1 MSHKWTKNDDIV
13 AFYLYRFNMSGFNF
27 SIEEIAEQLGMSKE
41 SLKMRINNFK
51 AVDGR
56 GGLKNYAKLTKEV
69 FFEFKS
75 LSKKEHLA
83 EVKRILNL

>member
-13 AFYLYRFNMSGFNF
+13 AFYLYRFNVGGLNF
-27 SIEEIAEQLGMSKE
+27 SIEEIAVQLGMSE
-41 SLKMRINNFK
+41 ASLKMRISNFK

-56 GGLKNYAKLTKEV
+56 GGLKKYAKLTKEV

-75 LSKKEHLA
+75 LSKREHLA
-83 EVKRILNL
+83 EVKRIFNL